1 MKATKICV
9 LLLAVLTAGC
19 SKKITEIVRTE
30 IEYRDRVVHD
40 TTKVEIPYEVE
51 KIVTRDTASHLE
63 NSYAKSDAVVS
74 GGFLTHSLESIPQT
88 ILVPVEVKVTD
99 TLWRESK
106 EAQTEKLVEVE
117 KPLTWWQR
125 VRLRAFW
132 WLVIL
137 AGGLGV
143 WTFRKPL
150 LGVIGKLLP

>member
-19 SKKITEIVRTE
+19 SKKFSEIIRTE

-40 TTKVEIPYEVE
+40 TMKVEIPHEVE

-74 GGFLTHSLESIPQT
+74 GGFLSHTLESIPQT

-117 KPLTWWQR
+117 KPLTWWQKF
-125 VRLRAFW
+125 RLRAFW
-132 WLVIL
+132 WLLGGVACAAVWMFRGPVLSIL
-137 AGGLGV
+137 KR
-143 WTFRKPL
+143 WMP
-150 LGVIGKLLP
+150 